1 MKYILSIF
9 ITLFILS
16 CEKTKYESES
26 EYQNCINIKT
36 FERGI
41 FYPLNTTES
50 GIAKSV
56 SVFDSI
62 KKFENYLENGKFLSG
77 INKKDYLSLIS
88 RIDETEFLKKEFFDF
103 NSDNYFIEDN
113 LMTSLFFENLFYDC
127 VMSSFKNQEHYNFIL
142 TTKDKVQ
149 YNSYPNLE
157 ILTEL
162 INNVDFES
170 ETQRLIIPYLIYSN
184 LFWKYEMNKKP
195 VANTVYS

>member
-1 MKYILSIF
+1 M
-9 ITLFILS
+9 
-16 CEKTKYESES
+16 
-26 EYQNCINIKT
+26 
-36 FERGI
+36 
-41 FYPLNTTES
+41 
-50 GIAKSV
+50 
-56 SVFDSI
+56 FDSI
-62 KKFENYLENGKFLSG
+62 KKFENYLENGKFISG

-88 RIDETEFLKKEFFDF
+88 RIDETEFLKKEFFEF

-149 YNSYPNLE
+149 YNSYANLE

-195 VANTVYS
+195 VANTVYN